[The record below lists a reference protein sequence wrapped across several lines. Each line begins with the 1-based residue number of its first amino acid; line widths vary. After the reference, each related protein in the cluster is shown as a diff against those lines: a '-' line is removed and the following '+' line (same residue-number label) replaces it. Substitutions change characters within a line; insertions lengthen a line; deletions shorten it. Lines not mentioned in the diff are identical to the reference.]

1 MNDAAIEQAIQD
13 KGLTAPRVTKEHID
27 GLMAKVA
34 VQAMRLP
41 GTNITIAVAT
51 LPDGFMVGMGS
62 SACIS
67 SKNFDADLG
76 ASIAGGKAVDQAR
89 DKLWEM
95 EGYLLRSQ
103 LGGVN

>member
-1 MNDAAIEQAIQD
+1 MNDAAIERAIND

-27 GLMAKVA
+27 AIMAKVA

-62 SACIS
+62 SACVS
-67 SKNFDADLG
+67 AENFDEELG
-76 ASIAGGKAVDQAR
+76 VSIAGGKAVEQAR
-89 DKLWEM
+89 EKLWEM
-95 EGYLLRSQ
+95 EGYLLRDRLS
-103 LGGVN
+103 